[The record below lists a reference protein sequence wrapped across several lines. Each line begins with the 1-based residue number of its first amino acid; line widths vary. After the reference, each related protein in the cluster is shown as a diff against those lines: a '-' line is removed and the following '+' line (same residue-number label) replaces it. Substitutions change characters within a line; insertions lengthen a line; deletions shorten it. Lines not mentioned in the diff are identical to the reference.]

1 MEEKVN
7 RMTVKTN
14 ALSAELFLRLYTSVG
29 WVPLGMFNVPEA
41 QAVTVPRLCKIKEA
55 GKQFAGS
62 FMISDELLRDHF
74 ADDPRGSVR
83 RDRERNSPI
92 NQNRLKSHLL
102 LRQEDL

>member
-29 WVPLGMFNVPEA
+29 WVPLGMFNAPEA

-62 FMISDELLRDHF
+62 FMISDELLREITSPMIPEDQY
-74 ADDPRGSVR
+74 AAIVNGTVR
-83 RDRERNSPI
+83 
-92 NQNRLKSHLL
+92 
-102 LRQEDL
+102 